1 MMIAFAGHRGRNGV
15 LRRLCLASVIGCAV
29 AATAWA
35 QAPGN
40 VHDYALPAS
49 SLAQS
54 INAIGQ
60 SNDVQVIY
68 DAALL
73 KGKTAAPI
81 SGHFTLGQAL
91 DKALAGSGLTY
102 ELVNS
107 GHTVV
112 IRKAPPSP
120 QKNSPT
126 ASSNAAARSKEKA
139 EPTILSEVAVT
150 GTRIPG
156 APPASPV
163 IEISQTR
170 MIQAGQTNL
179 GEVIRDIPQN
189 FSGGQNPGI
198 GAEAPGSA
206 EIANQNITGGSALDL
221 RGLGPDATLTL
232 LNGNRL
238 SYDGYGQAVDISQ
251 IPLAAVDRIEI
262 VADGASAI
270 YGSDA
275 VAGVANVIL
284 KPDYSGLSATA
295 RLGKATSGG
304 DFQQQ
309 YSIVGGNKWSGGGF
323 LAALDSETD
332 TGITG
337 QQRDYT
343 NYLPT
348 PYSILPTNNVLS
360 GIFSGHQKLSDYA
373 TFKVDAVYTERSS
386 DRSTNQLGT
395 IYGGHFSTNKYMVSP
410 TLTFHLPKTWTASVK
425 GTYGKDR
432 SVLDVPVYTTVNG
445 SLIGES
451 KYCYCNSVKA
461 WEVDAEGP
469 LFNLPG
475 GDANAAFGG
484 GYRSN
489 TFSTYSLIGPQ
500 KPQGGDE
507 HSYYVFGE
515 LYLPVIS
522 PNLNIPMINQLSFS
536 AAIRREDY
544 NDFGGI
550 TTPKVGIIYA
560 PTADFD
566 LKASWGKS
574 FKIPTLLQEY
584 ESQVVY
590 LWPAA
595 TVGGVDYPGTA
606 TALMSYGGNPDLRPE
621 RATTW
626 TATLGLHPR
635 ALPGLQ
641 VELGYFNINYK
652 DRVAQGIINFR
663 SALAEP
669 AYKQFVNLKPTQEQ
683 MTDLIKNAT
692 RFLNYS
698 GATYDHNT
706 VIAILN
712 DLYVNVAA
720 QKIHG
725 VDISA
730 SYDFEFM
737 NSSLRFSGDAS
748 WLESKQQTSAMVPV
762 IDLAGTV
769 YNPPHWRSRMGATWD
784 RDKLTMS
791 AFYTFLGGITNNTTA
806 PSENG
811 TSMKTVD
818 ITGIWHVSNDV
829 DLSASIRNL
838 TNQRP
843 PYLTP
848 FSSIYLNY
856 DSTNYSAIGRFVSVA
871 ITKRW

>member
-1 MMIAFAGHRGRNGV
+1 MIVFACRRGRNGV
-15 LRRLCLASVIGCAV
+15 LRRLCLASMIGCAL
-29 AATAWA
+29 ATAAWA
-35 QAPGN
+35 QTPGEM
-40 VHDYALPAS
+40 HDYAVPAGT
-49 SLAQS
+49 LAQS

-73 KGKTAAPI
+73 QGKAAAPI
-81 SGHFTLGQAL
+81 SGHLSLSQAL

-120 QKNSPT
+120 QKNNPNV
-126 ASSNAAARSKEKA
+126 SSNEVVPTKEKV
-139 EPTILSEVAVT
+139 EPTTLSAVAVT

-163 IEISQTR
+163 IEISQTQ

-206 EIANQNITGGSALDL
+206 GIANQNITGGSALDL

-284 KPDYSGLSATA
+284 KPDYSGLSTTA
-295 RLGKATSGG
+295 RFGKATGGG

-309 YSIVGGNKWSGGGF
+309 YSIVGGNRWSGGGF
-323 LAALDSETD
+323 IAALDSETD

-343 NYLPT
+343 NYLPV
-348 PYSILPTNNVLS
+348 PYTILPTNDVLS
-360 GIFSGHQKLSDYA
+360 GIFSGHQKLSDFA
-373 TFKVDAVYTERSS
+373 TFKIDAVYTQRSS
-386 DRSTNQLGT
+386 ERSTNQSGT
-395 IYGGHFSTNKYMVSP
+395 IYGGYFTTNEYMVSP
-410 TLTFHLPKTWTASVK
+410 ALTLHLPKTWTASVK
-425 GTYGKDR
+425 GTYGHDR
-432 SVLDVPVYTTVNG
+432 SVLDVPVYIASNG

-451 KYCYCNSVKA
+451 KGCYCNSVKA
-461 WEVDAEGP
+461 WDIDAEGP
-469 LFNLPG
+469 LFHLPG

-489 TFSTYSLIGPQ
+489 AFSTYSLIGSANPE
-500 KPQGGDE
+500 GGNE

-515 LYLPVIS
+515 LYLPVVS

-536 AAIRREDY
+536 AAIRRENY
-544 NDFGGI
+544 NEFGGI
-550 TTPKVGIIYA
+550 TTPKIGIIYA

-566 LKASWGKS
+566 IKTSWGKS

-584 ESQVVY
+584 ENKIAY

-595 TVGGVDYPGTA
+595 GIGGIGYPSTA
-606 TALMSYGGNPDLRPE
+606 TALMAYGGNPNLQPE

-635 ALPGLQ
+635 ISPDLQ
-641 VELGYFNINYK
+641 IELSYFNIKYK
-652 DRVAQGIINFR
+652 DRIAQGIGNFNA
-663 SALAEP
+663 ALSDPE
-669 AYKQFVNLKPTQEQ
+669 YRQFVNLGPTQEQ
-683 MTDLIKNAT
+683 MMDLMNSAT
-692 RFLNYS
+692 RLINLS
-698 GATYDHNT
+698 GAPYDSNN
-706 VIAILN
+706 VIAIIN
-712 DLYVNVAA
+712 DLYVNLTA
-720 QKIHG
+720 QNIHG

-730 SYDFEFM
+730 SYDLDFA
-737 NSSLRFSGDAS
+737 NSSLKLSEDAS
-748 WLESKQQTSAMVPV
+748 WLVSTQQNSVLAPV

-769 YNPPHWRSRMGATWD
+769 YNPPHWRSRLGATWN
-784 RDKLTMS
+784 RGQLTLS
-791 AFYTFLGGITNNTTA
+791 AFYTFLGGITNNTII

-811 TSMKTVD
+811 ASMKTIDV
-818 ITGIWHVSNDV
+818 TGIWHVSNDV
-829 DLSASIRNL
+829 DLSASIQNL

-848 FSSIYLNY
+848 FSPIYLNY
-856 DSTNYSAIGRFVSVA
+856 DSTNYSPIGRFVSVA
-871 ITKRW
+871 VIKRW